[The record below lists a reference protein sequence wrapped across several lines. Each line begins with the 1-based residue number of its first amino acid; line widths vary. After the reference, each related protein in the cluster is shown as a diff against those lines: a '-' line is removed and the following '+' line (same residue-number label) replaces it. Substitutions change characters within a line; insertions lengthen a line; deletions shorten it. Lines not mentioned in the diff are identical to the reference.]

1 MRDARTY
8 LLLALCLGGCAISP
22 NADVN
27 AFAQRSANNSFEV
40 FNRSF
45 DSPDALVLPVVHDRQ
60 RSGPSCG
67 AHVLAS
73 AIDYWEGEGTV
84 TGDALFA
91 ATPPAD
97 TTNGYSVA
105 ELLTLARAHGLTAVG
120 VRLSDQDIVHELEAG
135 RPVIVPVMVPAIYLQ
150 TRSVPGGNVPL
161 VGTARNFIVSR
172 AARISE
178 ATRLAV
184 ISHYVLVVGY
194 EGDHFV
200 VVEPVYGYRTISF
213 NRLAR
218 YRRQFNNAAIVMS
231 RPGPPVTVAQQSGA
245 APGGGS
251 VN

>member
-1 MRDARTY
+1 MRHARTY

-40 FNRSF
+40 FNRGF

-67 AHVLAS
+67 AHVMAS
-73 AIDYWEGEGTV
+73 AINYWEGAGTV
-84 TGDALFA
+84 TGDGLFTG
-91 ATPPAD
+91 TPPAD

-105 ELLTLARAHGLTAVG
+105 ELLALARTHGLTAVG
-120 VRLSDQDIVHELEAG
+120 ARLGDQDIIHELEAG

-150 TRSVPGGNVPL
+150 TRSVPGGNIPVL
-161 VGTARNFIVSR
+161 GTARNLIVSR

-178 ATRLAV
+178 FTHTAV

-194 EGDHFV
+194 QGDHFV

-213 NRLAR
+213 ERLGR
-218 YRRQFNNAAIVMS
+218 YRRPFNNAAIVMS
-231 RPGPPVTVAQQSGA
+231 RPGPPVTVAQQQGA
-245 APGGGS
+245 APGGS
-251 VN
+251 AN

>member
-1 MRDARTY
+1 MD
-8 LLLALCLGGCAISP
+8 
-22 NADVN
+22 
-27 AFAQRSANNSFEV
+27 AFAQRGANNSFEA

-45 DSPDALVLPVVHDRQ
+45 DSPDALVLPVVHDQQ

-73 AIDYWEGEGTV
+73 AINYWEGQGTI
-84 TGDALFA
+84 TGDQIFTG
-91 ATPPAD
+91 TPPAD

-105 ELLTLARAHGLTAVG
+105 ELIAMARARGLMASG
-120 VRLSDQDIVHELEAG
+120 VRLSQQDIVRELESG

-150 TRSVPGGNVPL
+150 TRSVPGGSVPIL
-161 VGTARNFIVSR
+161 GTARNLVVSR

-178 ATRLAV
+178 WTRLAV

-194 EGDHFV
+194 EDEHLV

-213 NRLAR
+213 DRLAR

-231 RPGPPVTVAQQSGA
+231 RAGPPAAAAAQQP
-245 APGGGS
+245 PGGSPG
-251 VN
+251 N